1 MINEPATRRFLGLEW
16 PARVSPAELRT
27 LVAGGLGWMLDAMDV
42 QLYALVLVPL
52 LADFGM
58 DKAQA
63 GSLPT
68 LTLIASAIGGGL
80 FGVIADRIG
89 RARALMAS
97 ILVYSLASGACGF
110 TRTLGALAVCRFV
123 LGLGMG
129 GEWSTGATLIAET
142 WPARHRGKALGL
154 MQSTYAIGEMVAA
167 AVVFL
172 ILPRFGW
179 RPVFWVG
186 VLPALFTLWIRKS
199 VPEPEAWRTRASAA
213 AGSPGA
219 APWRAAWSRLFADR
233 KLFRNTLLATAM
245 NALGMFGYWGLFT
258 WVPSYLA
265 MAPAK
270 GGRGL
275 SLFDTTS
282 WLLVLGV
289 GKFLGYALFGF
300 LSDRFGRRRCYVTY
314 LLVAALLVPL
324 YGWVHAPWQLLVIG
338 PFVAFFGT
346 GFFSGY
352 SALAAELFPTEIRAT
367 AMGFTYNFGRGFA
380 ALAPFVVGLVADGSG
395 GFTAA
400 FLLLAAAYLGAAIL
414 AAFLPDAQARELT
427 ELAAPTP
434 S

>member
-1 MINEPATRRFLGLEW
+1 MTRRVLGLDW
-16 PARVSPAELRT
+16 PENVSSPQWRT

-52 LADFGM
+52 LAEFGM
-58 DKAQA
+58 DKARA

-80 FGVIADRIG
+80 FGIVADRIG

-97 ILVYSLASGACGF
+97 ILVYSFASGACGF
-110 TRTLGALAVCRFV
+110 TTTLGALAVCRFV

-142 WPARHRGKALGL
+142 WPARHRAKALGL

-167 AVVFL
+167 AVVFA
-172 ILPRFGW
+172 ILPHFGW
-179 RPVFWVG
+179 RPVFFVG
-186 VLPALFTLWIRKS
+186 VLPALFVLWIRRS
-199 VPEPEAWRTRASAA
+199 VPEPEVWRERALGAA
-213 AGSPGA
+213 AGTGA
-219 APWRAAWSRLFADR
+219 AGASTWSAAWRRLLRDPR
-233 KLFRNTLLATAM
+233 LLRNTLLATAM
-245 NALGMFGYWGLFT
+245 NGLGMFGYWGLFT
-258 WVPSYLA
+258 WVPGYLGL
-265 MAPAK
+265 APEK

-275 SLFDTTS
+275 TLVAATS
-282 WLLVLGV
+282 FLLVLGV

-314 LLVAALLVPL
+314 LVVAAMLVPI
-324 YGWVHAPWQLLVIG
+324 YGWAHAPWQLLLLG

-352 SALAAELFPTEIRAT
+352 SALAAELFPTEIRAS

-380 ALAPFVVGLVADGSG
+380 AVAPLIVGLVAEGPG
-395 GFTAA
+395 GFTAG
-400 FLLLAAAYLGAAIL
+400 FLVLAAAYLGAALL
-414 AAFLPDAQARELT
+414 AALLPDAQARELD
-427 ELAAPTP
+427 EVAAPAA
-434 S
+434 